1 MIKRTIE
8 ISQNPAH
15 LSVRLDQLL
24 IQPHDQPVEKQAS
37 IPCEDIGILIV
48 DHQRNT
54 YSHTV
59 LANLAEHGG
68 VMVVCG
74 RNHMP
79 ASILLPIADHTQVVW
94 RVNDQIAI
102 SRPLQKQL
110 WQQLVQAKIRGQAA
124 NLEHD
129 ETLQRKL
136 KAIARN
142 VRSGDAGN
150 AEAYASRLYWQS
162 WLGPEHTFR
171 RNQDRKAPPPNN
183 LLNYGY
189 AVLRATIARAIVAAG
204 LMPMLGLHHSN
215 RSNAFCLADDLIE
228 PFRPMVDRR
237 ARHLFTTGQRELS
250 QATKAGL
257 LQLLAEPV
265 YLNDEKGPLMVSV
278 QKMVSSLVKCYEGSS
293 RTLEIPIM
301 PHQRNEGC

>member
-15 LSVRLDQLL
+15 LSVKLNQLL
-24 IQPHDQPVEKQAS
+24 IQGHDQPVESHAS
-37 IPCEDIGILIV
+37 IPCEDIGILLV

-59 LANLAEHGG
+59 LSQLAEHGG

-79 ASILLPIADHTQVVW
+79 TSMLLPLSDHSQVIW
-94 RVNDQIAI
+94 RINDQIAI
-102 SRPLQKQL
+102 SKPLQKQL
-110 WQQLVQAKIRGQAA
+110 WKQLVQAKIRGQAA

-129 ETLQRKL
+129 SKQRNKL
-136 KAIARN
+136 ESIARQ
-142 VRSGDAGN
+142 VRSGDASNG
-150 AEAYASRLYWQS
+150 EAHAAKLYWQS
-162 WLGPEHTFR
+162 WLGLNQPFKR
-171 RNQDRKAPPPNN
+171 AQDRKASPPNN

-189 AVLRATIARAIVAAG
+189 AALRATIARSIVAAG

-228 PFRPMVDRR
+228 PYRPMVDRR
-237 ARHLFTTGQRELS
+237 ARELFTQGLSELT
-250 QATKAGL
+250 QTTKAGL

-265 YLNDEKGPLMVSV
+265 CLDGEKGPLMVCI
-278 QKMVSSLVKCYEGSS
+278 QKMVSSLVKCYEGE
-293 RTLEIPIM
+293 RNTLAIPIM
-301 PHQRNEGC
+301 PHQHHEAN

>member
-8 ISQNPAH
+8 ISQNSAH

-24 IQPHDQPVEKQAS
+24 IQTHDQPEEKHTS
-37 IPCEDIGILIV
+37 IPCEDIGILLV

-79 ASILLPIADHTQVVW
+79 AAMLLPLADHTQVVW

-129 ETLQRKL
+129 EKLQSKL
-136 KAIARN
+136 KSIARN

-150 AEAYASRLYWQS
+150 AEAHASRLYWRA
-162 WLGPEHTFR
+162 WLGPDRPFKR
-171 RNQDRKAPPPNN
+171 GMDRKAPPPNN

-237 ARHLFTTGQRELS
+237 ARDLFTKGMSELS
-250 QATKAGL
+250 QTTKAGL

-293 RTLEIPIM
+293 RTLDIPIM
-301 PHQRNEGC
+301 PNQRSEAG